1 MRCLILLGIGVLMAL
16 AAVCSVRAP
25 AVADG
30 PRRPEVN
37 PIVINIWPIAD
48 VSVEVTRGGQP
59 LDTPA
64 TLTIECFAQ
73 GRSQGSRSFSCP
85 SYPCIQRIQEN
96 VFVAGK
102 ADLPL
107 DGPFDCCNLTGTV
120 DGAPINI
127 TGYTAS
133 PFVCGAP
140 EGGPIQWESDG
151 NGRQNVIR
159 PCTLAVDLQS
169 ESRACSRGL
178 LGWVGHLAPCGSP
191 FGVALLL
198 AFLVEIPT
206 VWLLARFAFRMRE
219 LRLSRVVVVG
229 LLATALTLPVL
240 WFVVPGLLVTWPGI
254 AAGELLVVGVEGVIY
269 AGLLGVGLPQALVL
283 SLAANAASFAA
294 GLVVL

>member
-1 MRCLILLGIGVLMAL
+1 MKRLVCFAIGVLLAL

-25 AVADG
+25 AVANG
-30 PRRPEVN
+30 PRRPGVN
-37 PIVINIWPIAD
+37 PIAINIWPIAD
-48 VSVEVTRGGQP
+48 VSVMVTRGGQP

-96 VFVAGK
+96 VFVPGK

-140 EGGPIQWESDG
+140 ETGPIQWESDG

-159 PCTLAVDLQS
+159 SCTLAVDLQS
-169 ESRACSRGL
+169 ESQACPGGL
-178 LGWVGHLAPCGSP
+178 ARVVSAAPCGSL

-206 VWLLARFAFRMRE
+206 VWLLARFA
-219 LRLSRVVVVG
+219 LRVRDLKPSHVVVAG
-229 LLATALTLPVL
+229 LLATALTLPIL
-240 WFVVPGLLVTWPGI
+240 WFVVPGLLTDWGRI
-254 AAGELLVVGVEGVIY
+254 TGAELLVVGVEGLLY
-269 AGLLGVGLPQALVL
+269 AGLLGVALPQALVL
-283 SLAANAASFAA
+283 SLVANTASFAA